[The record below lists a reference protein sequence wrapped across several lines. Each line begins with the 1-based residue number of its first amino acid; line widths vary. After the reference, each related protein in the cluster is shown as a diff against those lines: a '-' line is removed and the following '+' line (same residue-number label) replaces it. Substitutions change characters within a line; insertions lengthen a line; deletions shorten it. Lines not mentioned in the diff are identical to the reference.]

1 MPTAAGLASVL
12 SAAQAAAA
20 AVSAKPRGTGGAA
33 DGPPAKFNSA
43 PPPTIQYNADVA
55 LALAANTVDDNSG
68 KVRGGGGGQK
78 GRLGQWGSGMSC
90 VCQAKAGFQSGTGS
104 GWPRGPQL
112 CASGPTTTSSAHA
125 RNVNK

>member
-1 MPTAAGLASVL
+1 MSPFPLPLPLQSAMPTAAGLASVL

-68 KVRGGGGGQK
+68 KVG
-78 GRLGQWGSGMSC
+78 LVW
-90 VCQAKAGFQSGTGS
+90 V
-104 GWPRGPQL
+104 
-112 CASGPTTTSSAHA
+112 
-125 RNVNK
+125 